1 MKSLRSSPKRCC
13 SGGVGRGWWRWIGG
27 ELGRSPIGAL
37 ACSRMG
43 QLVAVAEKPSS
54 TKGVVRFEI
63 NRTLSGMGHE
73 QFDSVDDAFGNTPS
87 DELARQ
93 MFATGQVEAMHVY
106 ANIITVDIKKGHDSE
121 GLADLVRDLYQY
133 WKPGVEP
140 PSFEDLQPD
149 EPAAAP
155 ASSGG
160 DGAEDSAMS
169 EAAKRVPAD
178 LLERSRA
185 ARERWNAKQG

>member
-1 MKSLRSSPKRCC
+1 
-13 SGGVGRGWWRWIGG
+13 
-27 ELGRSPIGAL
+27 
-37 ACSRMG
+37 MG

-54 TKGVVRFEI
+54 TRGVVRFEI
-63 NRTLSGMGHE
+63 NRTLSGSGHE
-73 QFDSVDDAFGNTPS
+73 RFDSVDDAYGDTPS

-93 MFATGQVEAMHVY
+93 MFATGQVDAMHVY

-133 WKPGVEP
+133 WKPGIEP
-140 PSFEDLQPD
+140 PSFEDLVPD

-155 ASSGG
+155 ASGGG
-160 DGAEDSAMS
+160 DAGVDDSAMS

-178 LLERSRA
+178 LLARSRA